1 MNLTD
6 RRLLRYLVHAVLIK
20 LAVLALLW
28 WVFVRDARLPV
39 DTDATARQ
47 LGAPAVVS
55 TQGLTQ
61 GASQ

>member
-28 WVFVRDARLPV
+28 WAFVRDARLPV

-47 LGAPAVVS
+47 LGAPAVVVDMK
-55 TQGLTQ
+55 LRR
-61 GASQ
+61 

>member
-20 LAVLALLW
+20 LVVLVLLW
-28 WVFVRDARLPV
+28 WAFVRDARLPV
-39 DTDATARQ
+39 DADATARQ
-47 LGAPAVVS
+47 VGAPAVVS

-61 GASQ
+61 GVSK